1 MEDLLRQ
8 AFQLG
13 QQWVQD
19 VNNDKQPVN
28 FNQWFNSSEIQK
40 QINNIL
46 SPERK
51 LLIALR
57 NIEKCCNNNNPTH
70 KEIWCIAYD
79 AIMEETYKK

>member
-28 FNQWFNSSEIQK
+28 FNQWFTSSEIQK
-40 QINNIL
+40 QISNI
-46 SPERK
+46 
-51 LLIALR
+51 
-57 NIEKCCNNNNPTH
+57 
-70 KEIWCIAYD
+70 
-79 AIMEETYKK
+79 KK